1 MGCCGSGIPDP
12 EIEECKSIDDLINII
27 ETRMQSYVKE
37 KENIDIYLQDPTSQ
51 PKGNISIYATK
62 EELEEIRNTSSKIEE
77 EFNRAIQLLENYK
90 DSIPLEKAIKNIKDL
105 CGSANER
112 DFINMK
118 YLMDDFTKYCNSHYN
133 K

>member
-51 PKGNISIYATK
+51 PIGNISIYATK

-77 EFNRAIQLLENYK
+77 EFTRAIQLLNKYK
-90 DSIPLEKAIKNIKDL
+90 NKIPLDKGINNMKDL
-105 CGSANER
+105 SASANER
-112 DFINMK
+112 DFISMK
-118 YLMDDFTKYCNSHYN
+118 YLMDEFTKYCNRHY

>member
-1 MGCCGSGIPDP
+1 MGCCGGGIPDP
-12 EIEECKSIDDLINII
+12 EIEECKSIDEIINLI
-27 ETRMQSYVKE
+27 EQRMQGFVKE

-77 EFNRAIQLLENYK
+77 EFTRAIQLLNKYK
-90 DSIPLEKAIKNIKDL
+90 NKIPLDKGINNMKDL
-105 CGSANER
+105 SASANER
-112 DFINMK
+112 DFISMK
-118 YLMDDFTKYCNSHYN
+118 YLMDEFTKYCNRHY

>member
-77 EFNRAIQLLENYK
+77 EFTRAIQLLNKYK
-90 DSIPLEKAIKNIKDL
+90 KKIPLDKAIDCMKDL
-105 CGSANER
+105 SGSANER
-112 DFINMK
+112 DFISMK
-118 YLMDDFTKYCNSHYN
+118 YLMDEFTNYCKSHY

>member
-12 EIEECKSIDDLINII
+12 EMEECKSIDEIIHLI
-27 ETRMQSYVKE
+27 ESRMQDYVKE

-77 EFNRAIQLLENYK
+77 EFTRAIQLL
-90 DSIPLEKAIKNIKDL
+90 
-105 CGSANER
+105 
-112 DFINMK
+112 
-118 YLMDDFTKYCNSHYN
+118 N

>member
-12 EIEECKSIDDLINII
+12 EMEECKSIDEIIHLI
-27 ETRMQSYVKE
+27 ESRMQDYVKE

-77 EFNRAIQLLENYK
+77 EFTRAIQLLNKYK
-90 DSIPLEKAIKNIKDL
+90 KKIPLDKAIDCMKDL
-105 CGSANER
+105 SGSANER
-112 DFINMK
+112 DFISMK
-118 YLMDDFTKYCNSHYN
+118 YLMDEFTNYCKSHY

>member
-1 MGCCGSGIPDP
+1 MGCCGGGIPDP
-12 EIEECKSIDDLINII
+12 EIEECKSIDEIINII
-27 ETRMQSYVKE
+27 EQRMQGFVKE

-77 EFNRAIQLLENYK
+77 EFTRAIQLLNKYK
-90 DSIPLEKAIKNIKDL
+90 NKIPLDKGINNMKDL
-105 CGSANER
+105 SASANER
-112 DFINMK
+112 DFISMK
-118 YLMDDFTKYCNSHYN
+118 YLMDELTKYCNSHY

>member
-12 EIEECKSIDDLINII
+12 EMEECKSIDEIIHLI
-27 ETRMQSYVKE
+27 ESRMQGYVKE

-77 EFNRAIQLLENYK
+77 EFTRAIQLLNKYK
-90 DSIPLEKAIKNIKDL
+90 NKIPLDKGINNMKDL
-105 CGSANER
+105 SASANER
-112 DFINMK
+112 DFISMK
-118 YLMDDFTKYCNSHYN
+118 YLMDEFTKYCNSHY

>member
-1 MGCCGSGIPDP
+1 MGCCGGGIPDP
-12 EIEECKSIDDLINII
+12 EIEECKSIDEIINLI
-27 ETRMQSYVKE
+27 EQRMQGFVKE

-77 EFNRAIQLLENYK
+77 EFTRAIQLLNKYK
-90 DSIPLEKAIKNIKDL
+90 NKIPLDKGINNMKDL
-105 CGSANER
+105 SASANER
-112 DFINMK
+112 DFISMK
-118 YLMDDFTKYCNSHYN
+118 YLMDEFTNYCKSHY

>member
-1 MGCCGSGIPDP
+1 MGCCGGGIPDP
-12 EIEECKSIDDLINII
+12 EIEECKSIDEIINLI
-27 ETRMQSYVKE
+27 EQRMQGFVKE

-77 EFNRAIQLLENYK
+77 EFTRAIQLLNKYK
-90 DSIPLEKAIKNIKDL
+90 NKIPLDKGINNMKDL
-105 CGSANER
+105 SASANER
-112 DFINMK
+112 DFISMK
-118 YLMDDFTKYCNSHYN
+118 YLMDEFTKYCNSHY

>member
-51 PKGNISIYATK
+51 PIGNISIYATK

-77 EFNRAIQLLENYK
+77 EFTRAIQLLNKYK
-90 DSIPLEKAIKNIKDL
+90 KKIPLDKAIDCMKDL
-105 CGSANER
+105 SGSANER
-112 DFINMK
+112 DFISMK
-118 YLMDDFTKYCNSHYN
+118 YLMDEFTNYCKSHY

>member
-1 MGCCGSGIPDP
+1 MGCCGGGIPDP
-12 EIEECKSIDDLINII
+12 EIEECKSIDEIINLI
-27 ETRMQSYVKE
+27 EQRMQGFVKE

-77 EFNRAIQLLENYK
+77 EFTRGIQLLNKYK
-90 DSIPLEKAIKNIKDL
+90 DQIPLDKGIDKMKDL
-105 CGSANER
+105 CGCANER
-112 DFINMK
+112 DCISMK
-118 YLMDDFTKYCNSHYN
+118 YLMDDFTKYCQNHY

>member
-12 EIEECKSIDDLINII
+12 EMEECKSIDEIIHLI
-27 ETRMQSYVKE
+27 ESRMQDYVKE

-77 EFNRAIQLLENYK
+77 EFTRAIQLLNKYK
-90 DSIPLEKAIKNIKDL
+90 NKIPLDKGINNMKDL
-105 CGSANER
+105 SASANER
-112 DFINMK
+112 DFISMK
-118 YLMDDFTKYCNSHYN
+118 YLMDEFTNYCKSHY

>member
-77 EFNRAIQLLENYK
+77 EFTRAIQLLNKYK
-90 DSIPLEKAIKNIKDL
+90 NKIPLDKGINNMKDL
-105 CGSANER
+105 SASANER
-112 DFINMK
+112 DFISMK
-118 YLMDDFTKYCNSHYN
+118 YLMDEFTKYCNSHY

>member
-12 EIEECKSIDDLINII
+12 EMEECKSIDEIIHLI
-27 ETRMQSYVKE
+27 ESRMQGYVKE

-77 EFNRAIQLLENYK
+77 EFTRAIQLLNKYK
-90 DSIPLEKAIKNIKDL
+90 KKIPLDKAIDCMKDL
-105 CGSANER
+105 SGSANER
-112 DFINMK
+112 DFISMK
-118 YLMDDFTKYCNSHYN
+118 YLMDEFTNYCKSHY

>member
-51 PKGNISIYATK
+51 PIGNISIYATK

-77 EFNRAIQLLENYK
+77 EFTRAIQLLNKYK
-90 DSIPLEKAIKNIKDL
+90 NKIPLDKGINNMKDL
-105 CGSANER
+105 SASANER
-112 DFINMK
+112 DFISMK
-118 YLMDDFTKYCNSHYN
+118 YLMDEFTKYCNSHY

>member
-1 MGCCGSGIPDP
+1 MGCCGGGIPDP
-12 EIEECKSIDDLINII
+12 EIEECKSIDEIINII
-27 ETRMQSYVKE
+27 EQRMQGFVKE

-77 EFNRAIQLLENYK
+77 EFTRAIQLLNKYK
-90 DSIPLEKAIKNIKDL
+90 NKIPLDKGINNMKDL
-105 CGSANER
+105 SASANER
-112 DFINMK
+112 DFISMK
-118 YLMDDFTKYCNSHYN
+118 YLMDEFTKYCNSHY